1 MSVRSLKVSLLG
13 TVAVIA
19 LLAGALVAPAASS
32 AKSTRLY
39 ACVTGQYGT
48 LNLTTRSAHC
58 PSGQKK
64 ISWQIAGLPGPQ
76 GPKGAKGD
84 AGSKGEPGTPG
95 ANGATGAAGAAGKN
109 GVTGPVGPNGVT
121 GPAGTAGST
130 GATGSTGV
138 TGPAGTLGPTGATG
152 VTGST
157 GATGLTGLTGTSG
170 STGGTGNTG
179 SSGTSGP
186 TGPTGLTGPVGVT
199 GSTGSTGNTGNTGV
213 TGAAG
218 TGSAIFM
225 SGGPAV
231 LTTTAGGGSGESE
244 ILPLSGQLEETN
256 NSTEAASQIVPTN
269 LTFTALR
276 GQIVNKIPLSLVG
289 TTVTV
294 SAQLWRSSG
303 GGPLSGT
310 ALNCAASPP
319 FTGVIGTGTTA
330 TFECTGFSV
339 PFAAGDRGFVRVS
352 AEAAGISLINTV
364 SLQTSVSLLG
374 N

>member
-19 LLAGALVAPAASS
+19 LLAGALLAPAASL

-76 GPKGAKGD
+76 GPKGPKGSKGD
-84 AGSKGEPGTPG
+84 AGSKGDT
-95 ANGATGAAGAAGKN
+95 GATGKT
-109 GVTGPVGPNGVT
+109 GVTGPVGPNGPT
-121 GPAGTAGST
+121 GAAGAVGSTGST
-130 GATGSTGV
+130 GATGS

-152 VTGST
+152 VTG
-157 GATGLTGLTGTSG
+157 ATGLTGTSG
-170 STGGTGNTG
+170 STGITGNTG

-186 TGPTGLTGPVGVT
+186 TGPTGLTGAIGVTGSTGATGST

-218 TGSAIFM
+218 TGSAVFM

-231 LTTTAGGGSGESE
+231 LTTLAGGESGESE
-244 ILPLSGQLEETN
+244 ILPLSGQLEEPN
-256 NSTEAASQIVPTN
+256 NETEAASQIVPTN

-276 GQIVNKIPLSLVG
+276 GQVVNETSLSLIG
-289 TTVTV
+289 TTITIN
-294 SAQLWRSSG
+294 AQLWRSSG

-310 ALNCAASPP
+310 SLNCTAVPP
-319 FTGVIGTGTTA
+319 FTGIVLKGTTS
-330 TFECTGFSV
+330 TFECTGASV
-339 PFAAGDRGFVRVS
+339 PFAAGDLGFVRVS
-352 AEAAGISLINTV
+352 AEATGVGLINTV
-364 SLQTSVSLLG
+364 NLQTSVSLLG